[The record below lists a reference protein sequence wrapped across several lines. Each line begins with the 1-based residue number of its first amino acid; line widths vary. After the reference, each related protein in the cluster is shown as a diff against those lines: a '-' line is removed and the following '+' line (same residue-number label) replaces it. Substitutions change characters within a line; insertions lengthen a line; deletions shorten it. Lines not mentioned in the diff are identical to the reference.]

1 MRKRFLVLS
10 LVLISVL
17 MACTFVACSGGT
29 GGRCSGGHTWA
40 DHTTLVEATC
50 TTPGS
55 VLQQCS
61 VCGIKR
67 EASVS
72 ALGHKLEIEPGSA
85 IDPTCTTDGYTGTQA
100 CVNNGCSYSVQGSVI
115 PAIQHAYGVWVSLGD
130 GTHKRVCGN
139 DNSHVEIESCSGG
152 TADCGTKAKCDICGG
167 EYGEVSTEHVFDK
180 QVVDEKYLASPAT
193 CTSKATYY
201 FSCKCGTKGT
211 ETFESGDILPHVYDQ
226 KNTDAKYLKHA
237 ANCISGA
244 EYYLSCACGHLDKA
258 TAGTFSDGVPTG
270 EHVFDREVAEEKY
283 LATPATCTSKA
294 QYHYS
299 CECGEEGT
307 TTFEYGNLLAH
318 SMTHHQAVPATC
330 VATGFVEY
338 WTCSSCG
345 FNYDTAQGGTV
356 LGSLVEQINP
366 NNHVNTSV
374 TVSEIAPTCTAEG
387 RTANLYCD
395 DCNKEVIASTV
406 VDALGHIGGTATCTD
421 KAVCDR
427 CDQPYGDLA
436 GHAFGNWTS
445 NGNDTHSRVCANDAS
460 HTETVPCSGGTAT
473 PTSKA
478 ICDVCGK
485 EYGSFAEIPT
495 GQVTIVTMIGDYA
508 TANGWEKG
516 TRYETVNLDAIV
528 FATAIPTTGQYDNTG
543 KYYSSNSSWR
553 VYQNENPQ
561 LTIKASEGFVIVSV
575 KITYSNDNT
584 GVLTLDGV
592 NKTSDEVVNVNAN
605 SVVFSVGNTK
615 SDVTNGNIQITA
627 IEVVYKYACAHSN
640 TEEREQVNA
649 TCTKDGHTAGTFCKD
664 CESYVSGGEVIE
676 ALGHD
681 YPTTWTSD
689 GNGKHYKECGVCGEK
704 DEKDCEYTLE
714 TVLANNAN
722 LCAPATCTSR
732 ATFYKVCECGHFNSD
747 DQNVFESGSALGHID
762 EDGNNVCDREE
773 CKLPLCNGNHVA
785 SDYVVDG
792 EYHYQVCTAC
802 HEEINRDK
810 HSATSLNQG
819 NDTQHWYVCDICD
832 AEYGHE
838 NHQEEAGECACGKLI
853 ESKVINTIA
862 GALVAEEGAEVNL
875 NGFVSELYQEWS
887 DQYNNMSFYLSDGS
901 DTILIFGAPKLVY
914 LGDTVNVVG
923 VITVYK
929 DTNQVAKNSTVT
941 ITKAH
946 DCSFSEADCINASK
960 CTICGKLNA
969 EALGHADANK
979 DGKCDRCDADLNAE
993 PAGTITFDD
1002 KSKRTEYS
1010 TSKQVW
1016 EENGITVT
1024 NNKTNNSSNVADYA
1038 KPARFYK
1045 SSSLSIEYTAMTKI
1059 VFKCNADEYA
1069 TALSNSITSDKYTVS
1084 ANGKNVTVTFAEA
1097 ADSFVISSLSGQVRM
1112 DGIEVYKTPA
1122 GGNSPEAQ
1130 HTFGEWH
1137 DEIPATCV
1145 ATGTKGYKQCTT
1157 CQKYF
1162 DAEGVEI
1169 TDLTIAVDPNAH
1181 DLEHVD
1187 AQASTCTKQGWDA
1200 YEYCKR
1206 EGCNHTTKELLPLAE
1221 HTPSAAVEEN
1231 RVESTCT
1238 TQGSYD
1244 SVVYC
1249 SECNAELSR
1258 TKIDLDL
1265 DENAHAWVAGA
1276 VTAPTCTEDGYTT
1289 YTCECGDTYDDIDEN
1304 SAQGHSFTK
1313 YTGTEATCLEDGI
1326 KTSKCD
1332 RCDAVDTKVTP
1343 ALGHTDSN
1351 SDKICD
1357 TCQAALCNGNHTPAE
1372 AVKENVVDATCS
1384 NEGSYYSVVYC
1395 SVCHVQISKEQ
1406 KTIDKLPHTE
1416 ETIPAVDASCTKTGL
1431 TAGKECSVCGVITQ
1445 AQEVVPAKGHNEVD
1459 IPAVDATCTET
1470 GLTAGKE
1477 CSVCGVI
1484 TKAQEE
1490 VPAKGH
1496 TPEVVEGK
1504 DATCTE
1510 TGLTNGS
1517 KCSVCGEIT
1526 KAQEEIPAKGHTGG
1540 EATCTEKAICDVCQA
1555 PYGDLAPHT
1564 PNKNVCECGYEY
1576 SVDEIISMASALA
1589 NDTSLDGTYRLTGVI
1604 TSVDTPYDTYYK
1616 NVTVSI
1622 LVDGTEKDLTFKCY
1636 RMKGDG
1642 ADKIG
1647 VGDTITVSGEIK
1659 NYEGIIEFDSGCALE
1674 SYTFAQYEVKF
1685 ETLGGGTI
1693 SGIPAGTVARGSEFT
1708 IKVTPDEANNYV
1720 IDAVT
1725 VNGVAV
1731 PGTDGN
1737 YKITVNA
1744 ESTVI
1749 AYFKKAG
1756 AGSAVATNTVTTNI
1770 SEYATANNWT
1780 NDTKHTSI
1788 TMDDNIT
1795 ASVTGGSNTG
1805 KYYTSGT
1812 NWRIYQTETP
1822 TLTISGGANV
1832 TILTVKVTY
1841 SGEKGGCLTYNGNIA
1856 TGSVVDV
1863 NASTITF
1870 GVGNTGT
1877 ATNGQVRVT
1886 AIEVTYKS
1894 NTATEG
1900 VCTHSEEKWGAW
1912 TIIKA
1917 ATCTEMGVEMATCE
1931 CGEIKTRYSL
1941 PINPNNHVYDK
1952 EVATEDY
1959 LVSGATCKD
1968 LAVYN
1973 KSCACGA
1980 KGDTTFT
1987 HGDYAQHTF
1996 GEWHDEIPATCVAT
2010 GTKGYKQCTTCQNY
2024 FDAEGVEIADLI
2036 IGIDENAH
2044 AWVAGTTIAP
2054 TCTEQGYTNYTCS
2067 HKAEHTKKDNYVN
2080 ALGHAEVAHEA
2091 KEPTCTEIGW
2101 DTYVTCSRCDHTTY
2115 QEKAALGHSLAHVAR
2130 VEATCVANGNVEHWH
2145 CATCQKDFD
2154 AEKDG
2159 KEIDSIT
2166 INALGHSL
2174 THVARVE
2181 ATCVANGNVEYWHC
2195 ETCQKNFDA
2204 EEDGNVID
2212 DVAIGIVE
2220 DAHDWVAGT
2229 TVAPTCT
2236 EQGYTNYTCSH
2247 KAEHTKK
2254 DDYVNALGHSLT
2266 HVARVEAT
2274 CVANGN
2280 VEHWHCATCQK
2291 DFDAEKDGN
2300 IIDDVTIGIVEDA
2313 HDWSDWVVDVAATCT
2328 ATGTSHRD
2336 CQREG
2341 CNKTESR
2348 TDGMISHVDL
2358 DHNNV
2363 CDSCLG
2369 SLCEEHTPGHMES
2382 DKDGHWYVC
2391 SECGFALEK
2400 AEHTEGEA
2408 IEKNRVESSCSE
2420 AGGYDMVVSCTVC
2433 NRQLS
2438 STHHTLPL
2446 AEHTFGEWQTTTE
2459 ASCTV
2464 DGAKRRDCVD
2474 CDAFETEVIKAEG
2487 HKHTAQETDPTCTDD
2502 GYTTYT
2508 CACGDAY
2515 IVVDKDSAL
2524 GHKYDA
2530 VVTDPD
2536 CENGGYTTYTC
2547 SVCGDAY
2554 EANETSATGHNLN
2567 NVYVVEGNTLYTID
2581 VCTVEGC
2588 DHTENKQEFE
2598 QEVAPVATESD
2609 LRVVLENGFNAQLTA
2624 DVELTEGSIEITG
2637 KTVTVDLNGKTITA
2651 NGTKGNACE
2660 AFYVREG
2667 ANLTI
2672 NGDGT
2677 VLAKNNGAE
2686 HVEALSAVDGAV
2698 VEINGGNFIAEGSTA
2713 IYATRGAEVTING
2726 GSFKSDP
2733 YFGVYY
2739 TLDINE
2745 DDTLGQI
2752 IVKGGTYYN
2761 FDPAN
2766 HTNDGSVNTNYLA
2779 EGYHSIADGDNYV
2792 VSAHSHSA
2800 TVTAPTC
2807 TENGYTTYTCV
2818 CGDDYI
2824 VVDDDS
2830 ALGHDEV
2837 AHEAQAPTCT
2847 EIGWDAYVT
2856 CSRCAHTTYQ
2866 EKASLGHDMQ
2876 TIDAQ
2881 APTCMAPGWNAYEY
2895 CKREG
2900 CDHNTKEELPID
2912 EDAHSYSSSVTQ
2924 PTCSTAGYTTYTCE
2938 CGDTYTEPGAAATG
2952 HNYGELI
2959 AEIPATCTTN
2969 GTKAHYECSACHGL
2983 FNDDENKTATTE
2995 EALVILAGHSYTGWT
3010 DAVPATCTTNGTE
3023 GHYGCAN
3030 CDKKFDN
3037 NYVEIA
3043 NIVIP
3048 ATGHKVTTNANDCDN
3063 CDYVLTA
3070 ADIFELIDIL
3080 ESGETLEG
3088 TYALTGVVTEIRTA
3102 FNSQYGNVSVVIQ
3115 VDDLGKTILCY
3126 RMQATDADA
3135 VVEGDKITV
3144 TGTIKNYNGTKEFD
3158 EDCTFVMVQK
3168 AQFTVSFDSVEN
3180 GSISGVTSGAS
3191 HERGTTISFNVS
3203 ADEGYVVKSV
3213 KANGTACT
3221 LTDGTY
3227 SFVLTADTTI
3237 TVEIAEES
3245 QGGEGTETT
3254 EKVVATFDFGANGT
3268 ASHYDGTDMGA
3279 SNTYTEGEYSLAITN
3294 ASKVYTGARD
3304 AAGNSCLKLGTGSA
3318 AGSFTI
3324 TVPDNVTSVIIYAA
3338 KYKAESASVTYNE
3351 TTKSLSSESNNGA
3364 YDKLVIDTTSVK
3376 IINFEVTVGTRCMI
3390 DKIEFICIVAVCE
3403 TCVPDEVLRYDSNK
3417 HWSVCVN
3424 CGRTLAE
3431 SEHKNTTIH
3440 TGTPATCTTNGTTDS
3455 ETCDDCGYVVRE
3467 EEPIT
3472 ALGHSYDNTTGKC
3485 TVCGESKPAA
3495 NTTKTVAMDIYANK
3509 GTTGDKT
3516 ISWTSG
3522 DVTVTNNQGSSTN
3535 AIRTS
3540 DSDHYRLYAKSM
3552 FIINV
3557 NEGQKLQKIIITCT
3571 SSSYATALKNSFGS
3585 NAAVSGSVVTITF
3598 PDDESNI
3605 SIQAQLTAQSR
3616 INKVEVT
3623 YIT

>member
-72 ALGHKLEIEPGSA
+72 ALGHKLELEPGSA

-226 KNTDAKYLKHA
+226 KNTDTKYLKHA
-237 ANCISGA
+237 ANCMSAA

-258 TAGTFSDGVPTG
+258 TAGTFFDGVPTG
-270 EHVFDREVAEEKY
+270 KHVFDREVAEEKY
-283 LATPATCTSKA
+283 LVTPATCTSKA
-294 QYHYS
+294 QYHLS

-356 LGSLVEQINP
+356 LGSVVEQINP

-395 DCNKEVIASTV
+395 DCDKEVIASTV
-406 VDALGHIGGTATCTD
+406 VDALGHTGGTATCTD

-460 HTETVPCSGGTAT
+460 HTETAPCSGGTAT

-478 ICDVCGK
+478 ICDDCGK

-495 GQVTIVTMIGDYA
+495 GQVTVVTKIGDYA
-508 TANGWEKG
+508 KANGWEDG
-516 TRYETVNLDAIV
+516 TGYQTVNLDAIV
-528 FATAIPTTGQYDNTG
+528 FATAIPTTGQYNNTG
-543 KYYSSNSSWR
+543 RYYSSNSSWR

-575 KITYSNDNT
+575 KITYSYSKT

-592 NKTSDEVVNVNAN
+592 NKTSNEVVNVNAN

-649 TCTKDGHTAGTFCKD
+649 TCTKDGYTAGTFCKD

-722 LCAPATCTSR
+722 LCAHATCTSR

-875 NGFVSELYQEWS
+875 NGVVSGLYQGGWNG
-887 DQYNNMSFYLSDGS
+887 QYTSFYITDGN
-901 DTILIFGAPKLVY
+901 DRILIYRAPEPVY
-914 LGDTVNVVG
+914 VGDTVNVVG
-923 VITVYK
+923 VISVY
-929 DTNQVAKNSTVT
+929 DNTNQVAQNSDVT

-969 EALGHADANK
+969 EALGHDDANN
-979 DGKCDRCDADLNAE
+979 DGKCDRCDANLNAPE
-993 PAGTITFDD
+993 PELAGTITFDD
-1002 KSKRTEYS
+1002 TSKRTEFS
-1010 TSKQVW
+1010 TSIQVW
-1016 EENGITVT
+1016 KENGITVT
-1024 NNKTNNSSNVADYA
+1024 NKKANSTSNVGNFAQ
-1038 KPARFYK
+1038 PARFYK

-1059 VFKCNADEYA
+1059 VFMCDTGSYA
-1069 TALSNSITSDKYTVS
+1069 TALSNSITPGKYTVS
-1084 ANGKNVTVTFAEA
+1084 VVDKNVIVIFAEA
-1097 ADSFVISSLSGQVRM
+1097 ADSFVIDSLSAQVRM
-1112 DGIEVYKTPA
+1112 DGIEVYTTPA

-1145 ATGTKGYKQCTT
+1145 ATGTKGHKQCTT
-1157 CQKYF
+1157 CQNYF

-1187 AQASTCTKQGWDA
+1187 AQASTCTEQGWDA

-1221 HTPSAAVEEN
+1221 HTPSAAVVEN

-1238 TQGSYD
+1238 TQGTYD

-1249 SECNAELSR
+1249 SECNAEISR
-1258 TKIDLDL
+1258 TTVKLDL
-1265 DENAHAWVAGA
+1265 DEDAHSWVAGA

-1289 YTCECGDTYDDIDEN
+1289 YTCECGDTYKDFDEN
-1304 SAQGHSFTK
+1304 SALGHAFTT
-1313 YTGTEATCLEDGI
+1313 YTGTEATCLEDGV

-1357 TCQAALCNGNHTPAE
+1357 TCQEALCNGNHTPAE

-1416 ETIPAVDASCTKTGL
+1416 ETIPAVDANCTKTGL
-1431 TAGKECSVCGVITQ
+1431 TAGKKCSVCGEITK
-1445 AQEVVPAKGHNEVD
+1445 AQEEVPAKGHNEVDIPAVDASCTETGLTAGKKCSVCGEITKAQEEVPAKGHNEVD

-1470 GLTAGKE
+1470 GLKAGKE
-1477 CSVCGVI
+1477 CSVCGEI
-1484 TKAQEE
+1484 TQAQEE
-1490 VPAKGH
+1490 V
-1496 TPEVVEGK
+1496 
-1504 DATCTE
+1504 
-1510 TGLTNGS
+1510 
-1517 KCSVCGEIT
+1517 
-1526 KAQEEIPAKGHTGG
+1526 PAKGHTGG
-1540 EATCTEKAICDVCQA
+1540 EATCTEKAICDVCQE

-1576 SVDEIISMASALA
+1576 SVDEIIGLA
-1589 NDTSLDGTYRLTGVI
+1589 EGLTTDGEYLEGTYCLTGVV
-1604 TSVDTPYDTYYK
+1604 TEAQAFNTKYNS
-1616 NVTVSI
+1616 VTVTI
-1622 LVDGTEKDLTFKCY
+1622 LVEGTEKEYSFLCY
-1636 RMKGDG
+1636 GMKGDG

-1647 VGDTITVSGEIK
+1647 VDDTITVSGKIK
-1659 NYEGIIEFDSGCALE
+1659 NYKGTIEFDTNCVLE
-1674 SYTFAQYEVKF
+1674 SYTIAQYEVKF

-1693 SGIPAGTVARGSEFT
+1693 SGIPTGTVARGTEFT

-1737 YKITVNA
+1737 YTITVNA

-1756 AGSAVATNTVTTNI
+1756 AGSTVTTNTVTTNI
-1770 SEYATANNWT
+1770 SEYATANSWANE
-1780 NDTKHTSI
+1780 TKYTSI

-1805 KYYTSGT
+1805 KYYTNGT

-1832 TILTVKVTY
+1832 TILSVKITY
-1841 SGEKGGCLTYNGNIA
+1841 NISNSGTLTYNGNIA
-1856 TGSVVDV
+1856 SGTVVDV

-1870 GVGNTGT
+1870 GVGNTGDK
-1877 ATNGQVRVT
+1877 TNGQVRVT
-1886 AIEVTYKS
+1886 AIEVNYQVEK
-1894 NTATEG
+1894 AAEG
-1900 VCTHSEEKWGAW
+1900 ACTHPEEKWGAW
-1912 TIIKA
+1912 TVAKE

-1952 EVATEDY
+1952 EVATGDY

-1980 KGDTTFT
+1980 KGTATFT

-2010 GTKGYKQCTTCQNY
+2010 GTKGHKQCTTCQNY
-2024 FDAEGVEIADLI
+2024 FDAEGVEITDLTI
-2036 IGIDENAH
+2036 AVDPNAH
-2044 AWVAGTTIAP
+2044 DLEHVGAQAS
-2054 TCTEQGYTNYTCS
+2054 TCTVPGWNAYEYCKREGCNHNT
-2067 HKAEHTKKDNYVN
+2067 KVELELAEHTP
-2080 ALGHAEVAHEA
+2080 L
-2091 KEPTCTEIGW
+2091 
-2101 DTYVTCSRCDHTTY
+2101 
-2115 QEKAALGHSLAHVAR
+2115 AAVEENR
-2130 VEATCVANGNVEHWH
+2130 VESTCKVNGSYDSVVYCSVCNAELSRETVEL
-2145 CATCQKDFD
+2145 
-2154 AEKDG
+2154 E
-2159 KEIDSIT
+2159 
-2166 INALGHSL
+2166 L
-2174 THVARVE
+2174 
-2181 ATCVANGNVEYWHC
+2181 
-2195 ETCQKNFDA
+2195 
-2204 EEDGNVID
+2204 
-2212 DVAIGIVE
+2212 
-2220 DAHDWVAGT
+2220 
-2229 TVAPTCT
+2229 
-2236 EQGYTNYTCSH
+2236 
-2247 KAEHTKK
+2247 AEHTPSAAVEENRNESTCTVKGSY
-2254 DDYVNALGHSLT
+2254 DSVVYCSVCNAELSKET
-2266 HVARVEAT
+2266 VEL
-2274 CVANGN
+2274 
-2280 VEHWHCATCQK
+2280 EL
-2291 DFDAEKDGN
+2291 AE
-2300 IIDDVTIGIVEDA
+2300 

-2348 TDGMISHVDL
+2348 TDVMISHVDS

-2382 DKDGHWYVC
+2382 DEDGHWYVC

-2400 AEHTEGEA
+2400 
-2408 IEKNRVESSCSE
+2408 V
-2420 AGGYDMVVSCTVC
+2420 
-2433 NRQLS
+2433 
-2438 STHHTLPL
+2438 
-2446 AEHTFGEWQTTTE
+2446 EHTFGEWQTTTE

-2464 DGAKRRDCVD
+2464 DGEKRRDCVS
-2474 CDAFETEVIKAEG
+2474 CDAFETDVIKAEG
-2487 HKHTAQETDPTCTDD
+2487 HKHTAQVTEPTCTDD

-2508 CACGDAY
+2508 CACGDKY
-2515 IVVDKDSAL
+2515 TVVVENSAL
-2524 GHKYDA
+2524 GHEYDS
-2530 VVTDPD
+2530 VVTAPT
-2536 CENGGYTTYTC
+2536 CTENGYTTHTC
-2547 SVCGDAY
+2547 SVCGDVVVD
-2554 EANETSATGHNLN
+2554 SHVDKTGHSLN
-2567 NVYVVEGNTLYTID
+2567 NVYVVEDNTLYTID

-2609 LRVVLENGFNAQLTA
+2609 LRTVLENGFNAKLTA
-2624 DVELTEGSIEITG
+2624 DVELTGGSIEIIG

-2667 ANLTI
+2667 AALTI

-2677 VLAKNNGAE
+2677 VLAKNNGAL

-2713 IYATRGAEVTING
+2713 VYATRGAIVTING

-2733 YFGVYY
+2733 YYGVYY

-2745 DDTLGQI
+2745 ADTLGQI

-2766 HTNDGSVNTNYLA
+2766 HTNDGSANTNYLA
-2779 EGYHSIADGDNYV
+2779 EGYHSMADGDNYV

-2800 TVTAPTC
+2800 NVTAPTC
-2807 TENGYTTYTCV
+2807 TENGYTTYTCA
-2818 CGDDYI
+2818 CGDTYTANETSATGHTAGE
-2824 VVDDDS
+2824 VVVENNVEETCTADGSYDNVTYCTVCEEELSRQTVTVD
-2830 ALGHDEV
+2830 ALGHAEV
-2837 AHEAQAPTCT
+2837 AHEAKEPTCT

-2856 CSRCAHTTYQ
+2856 CSRCDHTTYQ

-2876 TIDAQ
+2876 TVDAQ
-2881 APTCMAPGWNAYEY
+2881 ASTCTVPGWNAYEQ
-2895 CKREG
+2895 CSR
-2900 CDHNTKEELPID
+2900 CAHNTKVELGLDENAHAWVEGTTVAPTCTEGGYTNYTCSHNAEHTKQDDVTPATGHTDGEAVEENRIESTCTTPGTYDSVVYCSVCGEELSRTKKELALDANAHTWSEWTTTTHATCIAEGEKRRECEYCDAFETEELPID
-2912 EDAHSYSSSVTQ
+2912 EDAHDWNSGVQTKA
-2924 PTCSTAGYTTYTCE
+2924 PTC
-2938 CGDTYTEPGAAATG
+2938 
-2952 HNYGELI
+2952 I
-2959 AEIPATCTTN
+2959 AEGVMTFTCQHNSDHVDTRAIDKIAHDYDLN
-2969 GTKAHYECSACHGL
+2969 GY
-2983 FNDDENKTATTE
+2983 
-2995 EALVILAGHSYTGWT
+2995 
-3010 DAVPATCTTNGTE
+3010 
-3023 GHYGCAN
+3023 CAN
-3030 CDKKFDN
+3030 CPAVNKEMPVGTFTMGSDDASKKGSESTSSKSS
-3037 NYVEIA
+3037 YTE
-3043 NIVIP
+3043 
-3048 ATGHKVTTNANDCDN
+3048 
-3063 CDYVLTA
+3063 
-3070 ADIFELIDIL
+3070 
-3080 ESGETLEG
+3080 ESGEFILTISNASYFYPG
-3088 TYALTGVVTEIRTA
+3088 TYDALGQA
-3102 FNSQYGNVSVVIQ
+3102 VIK
-3115 VDDLGKTILCY
+3115 LGSSS
-3126 RMQATDADA
+3126 
-3135 VVEGDKITV
+3135 
-3144 TGTIKNYNGTKEFD
+3144 
-3158 EDCTFVMVQK
+3158 K
-3168 AQFTVSFDSVEN
+3168 AGKF
-3180 GSISGVTSGAS
+3180 
-3191 HERGTTISFNVS
+3191 SFNVP
-3203 ADEGYVVKSV
+3203 EGVDQVRIYLAGRGDKDGNVTFSGNNFAINGTSSKSV
-3213 KANGTACT
+3213 VLNKHSG
-3221 LTDGTY
+3221 DGEY
-3227 SFVLTADTTI
+3227 NCIVLDISGATTI
-3237 TVEIAEES
+3237 TVETSKPTNGDIRAMLNAVEFIKVVECEHTDRVAGAGVEPTCTEKGYTHFVCPDCKEEFNWDYVDALDHDMQPVAAKDAACEEDGHS
-3245 QGGEGTETT
+3245 AYEQCSRCEHHTEFEVTPATGHSPEDAVQENVVNATCTEAGSYDSVVYCATCNEELSREEETIDPLGHVDNDEPKDNKCDRCTETMCKEHVNALGEFEHDENEHWQVCDNCGERFNDGTHSWDLNGTEDP
-3254 EKVVATFDFGANGT
+3254 ECT
-3268 ASHYDGTDMGA
+3268 AEGKNTYVCSCGA
-3279 SNTYTEGEYSLAITN
+3279 SKQEPISA
-3294 ASKVYTGARD
+3294 
-3304 AAGNSCLKLGTGSA
+3304 LGHA
-3318 AGSFTI
+3318 YE
-3324 TVPDNVTSVIIYAA
+3324 TSVTAPTCTEQGYTTHTCSRCDDSYTDTYVAA
-3338 KYKAESASVTYNE
+3338 TGHTATEYVQTETEHYQVCTVCESEFNRAEHATTGTCVCGKVNATWHVAESLNVGDKVMLVCESAS
-3351 TTKSLSSESNNGA
+3351 KQLNG
-3364 YDKLVIDTTSVK
+3364 ISTTSTK
-3376 IINFEVTVGTRCMI
+3376 YGIG
-3390 DKIEFICIVAVCE
+3390 AA
-3403 TCVPDEVLRYDSNK
+3403 YS
-3417 HWSVCVN
+3417 S
-3424 CGRTLAE
+3424 
-3431 SEHKNTTIH
+3431 
-3440 TGTPATCTTNGTTDS
+3440 TPAEVYTLEVVAGSNSGTFAFKTADGKYLSWSSGNSLTVSDAVSTNSSWTVAFDGTNA
-3455 ETCDDCGYVVRE
+3455 V
-3467 EEPIT
+3467 IKN
-3472 ALGHSYDNTTGKC
+3472 AKDNTRILQWNASSPRFACYTSVQ
-3485 TVCGESKPAA
+3485 TAIQLYV
-3495 NTTKTVAMDIYANK
+3495 YA
-3509 GTTGDKT
+3509 
-3516 ISWTSG
+3516 
-3522 DVTVTNNQGSSTN
+3522 
-3535 AIRTS
+3535 
-3540 DSDHYRLYAKSM
+3540 
-3552 FIINV
+3552 
-3557 NEGQKLQKIIITCT
+3557 
-3571 SSSYATALKNSFGS
+3571 
-3585 NAAVSGSVVTITF
+3585 
-3598 PDDESNI
+3598 
-3605 SIQAQLTAQSR
+3605 
-3616 INKVEVT
+3616 
-3623 YIT
+3623 